1 MTRIALVS
9 LMLILSIYFHCVQE
23 TQSFEQANK
32 KDHLDMLYYQKKVIY
47 IFFEFSAVISL

>member
-9 LMLILSIYFHCVQE
+9 LMLILSIYFHCVQQ

-32 KDHLDMLYYQKKVIY
+32 KDHLDMLYYQKKFIY